1 MFDRDSVLVK
11 PTSVYDFCSIFR
23 FTYQSHFL
31 HPSTHLSFTCSVIV
45 QLESGDVT
53 VPVKQVPR
61 FSPTS
66 HSRLMCWLYES
77 ESDATNLLFQR
88 AELDTRAELAARA
101 ERDERAALDARA
113 ERDARAKLVARTERD
128 AHAELVARS
137 ELVARQP

>member
-1 MFDRDSVLVK
+1 MSISFSV
-11 PTSVYDFCSIFR
+11 T
-23 FTYQSHFL
+23 
-31 HPSTHLSFTCSVIV
+31 V

-88 AELDTRAELAARA
+88 AELDAWRPFDAQGDLDVHAE
-101 ERDERAALDARA
+101 LDARA
-113 ERDARAKLVARTERD
+113 ELET
-128 AHAELVARS
+128 HAN
-137 ELVARQP
+137 